1 MSGVWE
7 ALFQEEK
14 QDWITCIVS
23 SVTSL
28 LNLLVELP
36 CTLLALIS
44 STLLLSWDYACQG
57 AQQVSDL
64 LALEEWWTL
73 EHTLWVAGT
82 LYMMSWLTN
91 KQKNQG
97 LLVIL
102 NHIQGMCIWGSFIF
116 LINGV
121 QGGVPFGGKLFHPTM
136 AIFAVLLQCLIECFK
151 GLAKELGGMGHDEQ
165 IPEGKTKT
173 LFNILPKATAYEQMI
188 CLYIAVFGLPK
199 LDMDLSDPTSL
210 LVILPVLGMV
220 WDGKKWQAD
229 LEAFDKVE
237 SNGTPPQIEAAA
249 KEAEV
254 AAEPAKEEAAK
265 AEESKADEPKADE
278 KAADDKE
285 KEEKKDGEAA
295 PAEAAKPNPLSQAMG
310 AVCGLVCKVVGMVK
324 CAVSKI
330 IDLINVV
337 KAKILA
343 LPWDCII
350 SSVTSLG
357 ILAATAF
364 AYWSLTEDHAALVSP
379 ALTLL
384 GPLVLNKMQ
393 EKSWLDAKGVH
404 LGNELLATSVA
415 VIQYH
420 LFRTYIALPI

>member
-7 ALFQEEK
+7 ALFYEEK
-14 QDWITCIVS
+14 QDWITCVVS

-36 CTLLALIS
+36 CTLLALLS
-44 STLLLSWDYACQG
+44 STLLLSWDYTCQG

-82 LYMMSWLTN
+82 LYMLSWLTS
-91 KQKNQG
+91 KQKTQG

-102 NHIQGMCIWGSFIF
+102 NHIQGMCMWGSFIF

-136 AIFAVLLQCLIECFK
+136 AVFAVLLQTLNEVMK
-151 GLAKELGGMGHDEQ
+151 ALAKEIGGMGHDEEM
-165 IPEGKTKT
+165 PEGKAKT
-173 LFNILPKATAYEQMI
+173 LFDIFPKAIAYEQMF

-199 LDMDLSDPTSL
+199 FDMELSDPASL

-220 WDGKKWQAD
+220 WDGKKWQAA
-229 LEAFDKVE
+229 LEAFDKVAA
-237 SNGTPPQIEAAA
+237 NGAPPQVEAATKEAAA
-249 KEAEV
+249 AEP
-254 AAEPAKEEAAK
+254 AAEPAKEEEAK
-265 AEESKADEPKADE
+265 AEEPKAEE
-278 KAADDKE
+278 KAADDKKE
-285 KEEKKDGEAA
+285 EEKKDGEAA
-295 PAEAAKPNPLSQAMG
+295 PAPAEAAKSNPLKQAME

-324 CAVSKI
+324 CAVNKI
-330 IDLINVV
+330 IDLICLV
-337 KAKILA
+337 KAKILG

-350 SSVTSLG
+350 TSVTSLG

-379 ALTLL
+379 ALALL
-384 GPLVLNKMQ
+384 GPLVLSKMQ
-393 EKSWLDAKGVH
+393 EKTWLDAKGVH
-404 LGNELLATSVA
+404 LGNEILATSVA